1 MYVVSFY
8 SFKGGVGRTVGMLNT
23 GWHLASRGRRV
34 MLLDLD
40 LEAPGLGSARLRRSK
55 RRTHWIPAQQ
65 KAGFCELVQAFR
77 ESGKFP
83 DKWYKRNLCDGLGP
97 GKRMA
102 LMAAAGAKAGGKLA
116 DFVQTFSWS
125 AFYLEENGRSFMEA
139 LVEGF
144 TLLGFDYLL
153 IDARTGLTDVAGIS
167 LLHLPDLAV
176 FFTNLSQQSVEGVA
190 ARIEDIREVND
201 KCLTAAGSKSRRRN
215 ASHQPIDTLVVGSP
229 LPTGEWRS
237 RQDRIRKIEEHLGCR
252 LAVQV
257 DYLPLLALDEGHHIL
272 VQHLPD
278 EHVNVDELLLGATR
292 CFERLAQEIAQRN
305 PEDPDNLVAQ
315 GHELFEIGLWRDAL
329 THFGEVLD
337 RSSETGDDLTRGSA
351 LEARFHRIPAQ
362 LQGLDAKLAAEDLDK
377 LHDELKRE
385 DRLEV
390 NALRLAQ
397 VWLAVSY
404 TSVLISEFRLAAEA
418 AEKAKSLIDELKE
431 PDRSDLQAKSLKAL
445 ACLRLGYARGLTGE
459 WSTAADTLSAAEA
472 EYDSLRTRPLLHCR
486 CLAELAQTRMMIGQ
500 NLEKEVAP
508 FLKRARR
515 IADAQESTS
524 GKLTS
529 DLVRAHLHLAQAN
542 LLTEQGRGDEA
553 RVKLSEARKL
563 FSEDR
568 DDVGQTDVVLAWT
581 ALGLKPEQFERDD
594 ADAGKDW
601 AHWQRTADEQLR
613 MPRVARRLKLRQLAW
628 KLALGEPG
636 SKDAYKALLAQIE
649 NGLVK
654 AQDPAFPA
662 LVRLEYCRYLLL
674 DGDRLGDAEQQLAK
688 VEEAQSVTG
697 VREETEHDLRILN
710 ALYLLARGNSSNE
723 TEKLQAHADGLRARG
738 YALREAQAR
747 FALAM
752 LNGADPG
759 DAVIG
764 RLQAPADWFWN
775 FPLLFLGRS
784 TIDNLRVPY
793 QRLIK
798 QLGPQWPMESP

>member
-1 MYVVSFY
+1 MYITSFY
-8 SFKGGVGRTVGMLNT
+8 SFKGGVGRTVGLLNV
-23 GWHLASRGRRV
+23 GWHLARRGRWV
-34 MLLDLD
+34 ALLDLD
-40 LEAPGLGSARLRRSK
+40 LEAPGLSSACLLEESRGVWVPPEPS
-55 RRTHWIPAQQ
+55 
-65 KAGFCELVQAFR
+65 AGFCELVQEFQEHSDIPQDWTTR
-77 ESGKFP
+77 H
-83 DKWYKRNLCDGLGP
+83 LCAGLGP
-97 GKRMA
+97 DRRMA
-102 LMAAAGAKAGGKLA
+102 LIAAAGWQATSTLEGFVQGFSWA
-116 DFVQTFSWS
+116 DF
-125 AFYLEENGRSFMEA
+125 YLAQGGREFMEA
-139 LVEGF
+139 LVDG
-144 TLLGFDYLL
+144 LADLGLDYLL
-153 IDARTGLTDVAGIS
+153 IDARTGFTDVAGIS
-167 LLHLPDLAV
+167 LLQLPDLGV
-176 FFTNLSQQSVEGVA
+176 LFTNLSQQSVAGIKE
-190 ARIEDIREVND
+190 RLQEIEKVNIQ
-201 KCLTAAGSKSRRRN
+201 CRTADGSAFRRRN
-215 ASHQPIDTLVVGSP
+215 AAHQPIDTLVVGSP

-237 RQDRIRKIEEHLGCR
+237 RQDRIREIEVHLGCR

-272 VQHLPD
+272 AQHLPD
-278 EHVNVDELLLGATR
+278 EHARADELLLGATR
-292 CFERLAQEIAQRN
+292 CFERLAQEIARRN
-305 PEDPDNLVAQ
+305 PEDPDNLIVQ
-315 GHELFEIGLWRDAL
+315 GHELFEIGLWREAL
-329 THFGEVLD
+329 THFGEVID
-337 RSSETGDDLTRGSA
+337 RRREAEDDLTTGSA
-351 LEARFHRIPAQ
+351 LEARFHKVPAQ
-362 LQGLDAKLAAEDLDK
+362 LQGLDAALAAEDLDG
-377 LHDELKRE
+377 LHDELGKAE
-385 DRLEV
+385 HLDA

-397 VWLAVSY
+397 DWLAVSY

-418 AEKAKSLIDELKE
+418 AEKAKSLIGELKE

-445 ACLRLGYARGLTGE
+445 ACLRLGYAQGLTGE

-486 CLAELAQTRMMIGQ
+486 CLAELAQARMMIGQ
-500 NLEKEVAP
+500 NLEKEVTP
-508 FLKRARR
+508 FLERARQ
-515 IADAQESTS
+515 IADGRESAS

-553 RVKLSEARKL
+553 RVKLSAARKL
-563 FSEDR
+563 FAEDR

-581 ALGLKPEQFERDD
+581 ALGLKPEQFEGNDE
-594 ADAGKDW
+594 DAGKDW

-636 SKDAYKALLAQIE
+636 SEDAYKELLAQIE

-674 DGDRLGDAEQQLAK
+674 DGDRLDDVEKQLAK
-688 VEEAQSVTG
+688 VVEAQSVTG
-697 VREETEHDLRILN
+697 VREETEHDLRVLY
-710 ALYLLARGNSSNE
+710 ALYLLARGDSSGE
-723 TEKLQAHADGLRARG
+723 AKKLQEHADGLRARG

-752 LNGADPG
+752 LNGAAPG

-764 RLQAPADWFWN
+764 KLQAPADWFWN